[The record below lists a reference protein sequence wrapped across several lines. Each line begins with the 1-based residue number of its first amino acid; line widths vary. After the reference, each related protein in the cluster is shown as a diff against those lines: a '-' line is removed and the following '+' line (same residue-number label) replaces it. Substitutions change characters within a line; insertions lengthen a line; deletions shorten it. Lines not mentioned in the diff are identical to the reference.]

1 MPSQKLTLAISGR
14 NQEPLATQAELC
26 GINHSAYVSL
36 LINQD
41 VDYTYGSNPDS
52 YKIGKAEKM
61 LESLELSP
69 ELNALVNAKLN
80 LKAVSVE
87 AAFDIAYAKIMGNL
101 VRAIVET
108 CVTNKPTANSKSPA
122 RVKTSIERSEE
133 SVASL
138 LAFFEQEYGFE
149 PEEDFQQRYVESQVF
164 KTAYRKLA
172 N

>member
-80 LKAVSVE
+80 LKDNGE
-87 AAFDIAYAKIMGNL
+87 F
-101 VRAIVET
+101 
-108 CVTNKPTANSKSPA
+108 SKG
-122 RVKTSIERSEE
+122 
-133 SVASL
+133 
-138 LAFFEQEYGFE
+138 YC
-149 PEEDFQQRYVESQVF
+149 
-164 KTAYRKLA
+164 
-172 N
+172 